1 MTVTDNLQLSFDKN
15 REPHLEK
22 LELLRALGIDPE
34 FAEKCALMFE
44 QIGAT
49 TDEIISQEKNLKAAN
64 DDIYEKLHD
73 LELQRTRKHRKA
85 LLKASNIKK
94 TA

>member
-1 MTVTDNLQLSFDKN
+1 MKYKNILFPKQKTKMTVTDNLQSSFDK
-15 REPHLEK
+15 
-22 LELLRALGIDPE
+22 

-44 QIGAT
+44 QIWAT
-49 TDEIISQEKNLKAAN
+49 TDEIISQEKNIKATN

>member
-1 MTVTDNLQLSFDKN
+1 MTVTDNLQAFFDKKRN
-15 REPHLEK
+15 PHLER
-22 LELLRALGIDPE
+22 LEFLMSMGLDPE
-34 FAEKCALMFE
+34 FAERCALMFE
-44 QIGAT
+44 QIWAT
-49 TDEIISQEKNLKAAN
+49 TDEIISQEKNIKAAN